1 MPDSLRCLIL
11 LAGIALLPATGS
23 AQEQIESIIS
33 SDGRHNPVLGSNGI
47 AATQNSKSSQV
58 GADILAAGGNA
69 IDAAVAVGFSLAVTQ
84 PRSGNI
90 GGGGFLVYHD
100 AESDRE
106 IAIDYREMA
115 PKLAT
120 RDMFLDGDEV
130 DIGRARFSHLSAG
143 VPGTV
148 AGLYLAHQTYGRLP
162 WKDVLQPA
170 IRQARDGVTVSHNLA
185 DSLAGR
191 KARLC
196 RLPAACRYLFK
207 TDGVP
212 YKPGDLMI
220 QQDLARTLEMIA
232 EDGPDTFYLGEI
244 ADIIAADM
252 KRHGGL
258 VDKESLAA
266 YKPVVRELVRGNY
279 RGYEIAAMPP
289 PSSGGVHLIQMLN
302 MLEHFPVGEMG
313 FGSADAMHLLAEVAR
328 LAFADRSEHLGDPGF
343 YDVPVEWLTSEDYAE
358 HLAATIDMRRARPSD
373 EVKPGVEPRYES
385 DNTTHFVIVDGDG
398 NFVSNTYTLNF
409 SYGSHI
415 AVDGAGFLLNNEMDD
430 FSAQPMTPNGYG
442 LLGGEANAIESDK
455 RPLSSMTP
463 VIVFADGEPW
473 FAAGSLGGPRIITG
487 VLQVIVNIIDHKM
500 NLAEATVAPRMHHQ
514 WYPDSIRLED
524 GFSPDTLRILRERG
538 HTIEEDTSVMGSVQ
552 AAGMQDGVFM
562 GATDSRRPDSGSVAP
577 PRN

>member
-1 MPDSLRCLIL
+1 MLDTMRHLIL
-11 LAGIALLPATGS
+11 LAGIALLPANGL
-23 AQEQIESIIS
+23 AQEPLESIIS

-47 AATQNSKSSQV
+47 AATQNKKSSQV

-115 PKLAT
+115 PKLAS
-120 RDMFLDGDEV
+120 RDMFLDGGEV
-130 DIGRARFSHLSAG
+130 DIDRARFSHLSAG

-148 AGLYLAHQTYGRLP
+148 AGLYLAHQKYGRLS

-170 IRQARDGVTVSHNLA
+170 IRQARDGVTVSYHLA
-185 DSLAGR
+185 NSLAGR

-207 TDGVP
+207 ADGVP
-212 YKPGDLMI
+212 YEPGDLMI
-220 QQDLARTLEMIA
+220 QEDLARTLELIA
-232 EDGPDTFYLGEI
+232 EDGPDAFYFGEI

-266 YKPVVRELVRGNY
+266 YKPVVRELVRGSY

-313 FGSADAMHLLAEVAR
+313 FGSADSMHLLAEVAR

-358 HLAATIDMRRARPSD
+358 QLAATIDMRRARQSD

-415 AVDGAGFLLNNEMDD
+415 AVEGAGFLLNNEMDD

-442 LLGGEANAIESDK
+442 LLGGEANAIQADK

-524 GFSPDTLRILRERG
+524 GFSPDTLQILRERG

-552 AAGMQDGVFM
+552 AAGMQDGVFI
-562 GATDSRRPDSGSVAP
+562 GATDSRKPDAGSAAP
-577 PRN
+577 PPN